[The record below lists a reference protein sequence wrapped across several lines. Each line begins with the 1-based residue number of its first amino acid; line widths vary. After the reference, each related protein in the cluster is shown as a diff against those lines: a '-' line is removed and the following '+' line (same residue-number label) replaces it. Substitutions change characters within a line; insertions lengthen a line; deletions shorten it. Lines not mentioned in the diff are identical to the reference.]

1 MPGAWTVRDGNG
13 DLLPNFM
20 AGSRQEVGRKLA
32 RKRYDPFRLQVSSS
46 YREVFDRDV
55 KSVLELNDWEIVPL
69 RRRTRKRG
77 GNDGQLELKLN

>member
-1 MPGAWTVRDGNG
+1 MPGSWTVRDGKG
-13 DLLPNFM
+13 DLLPDFM

-46 YREVFDRDV
+46 YRELFDRDV

-69 RRRTRKRG
+69 RRRSRKHG
-77 GNDGQLELKLN
+77 ISDAQLELKLN